1 MKQSYHPLWI
11 LGGVALCGLL
21 LTSPTRA
28 QIVPDNTLPVNS
40 IVTHEGNIT
49 SVTGGTVA
57 GSNLFHSFEQF
68 SISKGNTVF
77 FNNPST
83 IQNIIS
89 RVTGGSA
96 SNIDGWLRANGTA
109 NLFLI
114 NPNGIIFGQGAA
126 LKIGGSFLASTASSL
141 NFADGTKFSAT
152 TPQTTPL
159 LTISVP
165 IGLQFGGTPSPIVVQ
180 GPGNTLSIDPETG
193 AFVRGE
199 NPIGLQVQPGKTLA
213 LVGGDVTLES
223 GNLIAQS
230 GRVEVGSVAS
240 SGLVSLTSTDKGWTL
255 GYSGV
260 PNYGDIKLSGRA
272 SIDAS
277 SVRAASADMGSGDIQ
292 VQARRVTLEDGS
304 AIFALNSGS
313 QLGGTIAVNSSN
325 EVELIGTSAADGFPS
340 ALFTDTLGAGSA
352 GELTINTNSLIVRDG
367 AVVTADTFGTGNGG
381 NVTVNA
387 SDRVQLIG
395 TNKSISGLFT
405 TGNTGAAGKLT
416 INTRSLQVLNGAKAS
431 TSTLGSANAGSLTV
445 NATDKVELIGTSAN
459 DSPSALSTQTQGA
472 GAAGDLKIKTGQLQ
486 VLNGAVVST
495 STSGSGNAGPLT
507 VNATDKVGL
516 IGTSANDSPS
526 TLSTQTQGAGSA
538 GDLKIKTGQLQVL
551 NGAVVS
557 TSSLTADSGNAG
569 SLTVNAADKVELIGT
584 SAKGSASALSTETQ
598 GAGAAGELTIN
609 TRSLIVQDGAFV
621 SAAPFTT
628 GSGNTLTVNASDLV
642 ELTGTSAFNSED
654 ASNSEVPS
662 GLFTSVQEG
671 ATGVGGNLTVTTRR
685 LIIRDGAR
693 ITASTFGSG
702 SAGTLTVKAK
712 ESVELSGTSKYG
724 QFPSR
729 VTAETTGI
737 GSAGDLRIET
747 PKLIVRDGAQVT
759 VSSTSPTSD
768 AKGAGRIN
776 ITAKTIGLD
785 NQGAIA
791 AVTSSGNGGDIT
803 LENLDLLLMRR
814 NSQIST
820 TAGTAQQPGNGGNI
834 TINAKN
840 GFIVAYPRENSDI
853 TANAFDGQGGK
864 VTIKATGIFGIAPL
878 SRQDLQRLR
887 PFDLDPSKLP
897 TNDITAISRTNPF
910 LNGQVTINTLDVD
923 PSRGL
928 VNLPAVPVDTKV
940 AQGCTAG
947 GTQAQSEFIIT
958 GRGGLP
964 PNPGEALSTDA
975 VQVDLVTL
983 KPEVAQPSTRAVST
997 SRTSSAPPP
1006 IVEATGWVID
1016 KDGYVVLTANA
1027 PTTPHSS
1034 WQIPTKC
1041 SAPKSSS

>member
-96 SNIDGWLRANGTA
+96 SNINGLLRANGTA

-114 NPNGIIFGQGAA
+114 NPNEMIFGPNAA
-126 LKIGGSFLASTASSL
+126 LNIGGSFLASTASSL

-152 TPQTTPL
+152 APQTTPL

-180 GPGNTLSIDPETG
+180 GPGNTLSIDPKTR
-193 AFVRGE
+193 AFVRGD
-199 NPIGLQVQPGKTLA
+199 NPVGLVVQPGKTLA
-213 LVGGDVTLES
+213 LVGGDVTLDG
-223 GNLIAQS
+223 GNLVAQS
-230 GRVEVGSVAS
+230 GRVEVGSIAS
-240 SGLVSLTSTDKGWTL
+240 PGLVSLTSTDKGWTL

-277 SVRAASADMGSGDIQ
+277 SVRAASTEMGSGDIQ

-313 QLGGTIAVNSSN
+313 QPGGTIAVNASDR
-325 EVELIGTSAADGFPS
+325 VELVGTSAADGFPS

-352 GELTINTNSLIVRDG
+352 GELTINTRSLIVRDG

-387 SDRVQLIG
+387 SDKVELIG

-472 GAAGDLKIKTGQLQ
+472 GAAGDLTIKTGQLQ

-495 STSGSGNAGPLT
+495 STSGSGNAGLLT

-526 TLSTQTQGAGSA
+526 ALSTQTQGAGAA
-538 GDLKIKTGQLQVL
+538 GDLTIKTGQLQVL

-642 ELTGTSAFNSED
+642 ELTGTSAFNSQD
-654 ASNSEVPS
+654 AS

-693 ITASTFGSG
+693 ITASTLGSG

-712 ESVELSGTSKYG
+712 ESVELSGTSKDG
-724 QFPSR
+724 HFPSR
-729 VTAETTGI
+729 VTAETTGT

-747 PKLIVRDGAQVT
+747 PKLIVRDRAQVT
-759 VSSTSPTSD
+759 VSSAASGS
-768 AKGAGRIN
+768 AGLLTVKADSIR
-776 ITAKTIGLD
+776 LD
-785 NQGAIA
+785 NGAKISA
-791 AVTSSGNGGDIT
+791 DTSGGGGDI
-803 LENLDLLLMRR
+803 NLLPSSLLILRR
-814 NSQIST
+814 GSSIT
-820 TAGTAQQPGNGGNI
+820 TKARGSNITGGNI
-834 TINAKN
+834 SIDAKN
-840 GFIVAYPRENSDI
+840 GFIIAIPQENSDI
-853 TANAFDGQGGK
+853 SADSLDFRGGN
-864 VTIKATGIFGIAPL
+864 VNINVAGIFGTQFRDVGT
-878 SRQDLQRLR
+878 SET
-887 PFDLDPSKLP
+887 S
-897 TNDITAISRTNPF
+897 DITATGKDSS
-910 LNGQVTINTLDVD
+910 LNGTVQINTLDID
-923 PSRGL
+923 PTRGL

-947 GTQAQSEFIIT
+947 GTQAQSKFFIT

-1034 WQIPTKC
+1034 WQTPTSVQC
-1041 SAPKSSS
+1041 AQIIILNYRQ